1 MGGQQGWFTR
11 QLAIGQHSVAN
22 VAKISEIDLYTV
34 NIDPGALTINQSV
47 TTIFAAAQ
55 AELGDFVLAAAP
67 VELVDV
73 TATAYVLDSGNIELV
88 MHAGDNVAN
97 VDLAAGDWR
106 VLLIKAS

>member
-1 MGGQQGWFTR
+1 MSQQVKVTR
-11 QLAIGQHSVAN
+11 QLEVGQRNIAN

-34 NIDPGALTINQSV
+34 NIDPGALTVNQSV

-55 AELGDFVLAAAP
+55 AALGDFVLAAAP
-67 VELVDV
+67 ADLVDV
-73 TATAYVLDSGNIELV
+73 TATAYVLDTGNIEIV

-97 VDLAAGDWR
+97 LDLAAGDWK